1 MIMRYHLVTVFTA
14 LALAKAVCMSVV
26 FSEEKIIKIEELKTA
41 LDASLLNNK
50 RMTKKLTNL
59 EEVNSNLRSSLMA
72 ANAEAVDF
80 RKSYSQMRLQLEA
93 YGIEAVTDGQTGIE
107 ARLIKAMNDIRILE
121 EEKMGM
127 SEALINLSDG
137 SLKFIKLAEEKSLDN
152 VVIDE
157 MRELVDEAD
166 KSLGIGSLIV
176 SDINTKGT
184 IHEAGI
190 IGVKDDYG
198 IVVINVGSNS
208 GAKIGMPFRL
218 FRKDRPLGASVIV
231 DVRDNVSA
239 ALIKN
244 LKVEEDYPKV
254 GDLASV
260 DTTKN

>member
-14 LALAKAVCMSVV
+14 LALAKSVCMSVV
-26 FSEEKIIKIEELKTA
+26 FSEEKIIEIEELKTA

-59 EEVNSNLRSSLMA
+59 EEVNSNLRSSMMA

-121 EEKMGM
+121 EEKIGL

-152 VVIDE
+152 VLIDE
-157 MRELVDEAD
+157 MRELVYEAD
-166 KSLGIGSLIV
+166 KSLGISSLIV
-176 SDINTKGT
+176 SDKNTKGT

-244 LKVEEDYPKV
+244 LKAEEDYPKV

>member
-1 MIMRYHLVTVFTA
+1 MIRKNHFKIAFAVLVF
-14 LALAKAVCMSVV
+14 AKAVCISVV
-26 FSEEKIIKIEELKTA
+26 FSEEKIIELEELKTT
-41 LDASLLNNK
+41 LNASLLNNE
-50 RMTKKLTNL
+50 RMTKEITNL
-59 EEVNSNLRSSLMA
+59 EKVNSNLRSSLMA

-80 RKSYSQMRLQLEA
+80 RKSYSKMRLQLEA
-93 YGIEAVTDGQTGIE
+93 YGIESVTDGRTGIE
-107 ARLIKAMNDIRILE
+107 ARLIKAMNEIRLLE
-121 EEKMGM
+121 EEKMGL

-137 SLKFIKLAEEKSLDN
+137 SLKFIKLAEESSLDN
-152 VVIDE
+152 EVIDE
-157 MRELVDEAD
+157 TRELVDEAD
-166 KSLGIGSLIV
+166 KALGIGSVIV
-176 SDINTKGT
+176 SDKNTKGT

-244 LKVEEDYPKV
+244 LREEEDYPKV

>member
-1 MIMRYHLVTVFTA
+1 
-14 LALAKAVCMSVV
+14 
-26 FSEEKIIKIEELKTA
+26 
-41 LDASLLNNK
+41 
-50 RMTKKLTNL
+50 
-59 EEVNSNLRSSLMA
+59 MA

-93 YGIEAVTDGQTGIE
+93 YGIESVTDGQTGIE

-121 EEKMGM
+121 EEKMGL

-137 SLKFIKLAEEKSLDN
+137 SLKFIKSAEEDTLDTE
-152 VVIDE
+152 VIDE
-157 MRELVDEAD
+157 TRELVDEAD
-166 KSLGIGSLIV
+166 KALGIGNLVV
-176 SDINTKGT
+176 SDKNTEGT
-184 IHEAGI
+184 IHEAGV

-244 LKVEEDYPKV
+244 LREKEDYPKV